1 MKRLFFVASIMT
13 VAAATFLS
21 AQNYKIAVV
30 NTEIIIKE
38 LPEAQQASKSI
49 DEAAQKIRDTLAMM
63 QKEFEAR
70 IASYR
75 KQEAMMTSDARAKEE
90 DAINGLRT
98 RYLQYQEV
106 KTAEVQSM
114 RESFLKPIREN
125 VQAAI
130 DAIAREEKLNL
141 VLDKAAGIVL
151 YSEDKADITYKVLDK
166 MKRGSK

>member
-1 MKRLFFVASIMT
+1 
-13 VAAATFLS
+13 
-21 AQNYKIAVV
+21 
-30 NTEIIIKE
+30 
-38 LPEAQQASKSI
+38 
-49 DEAAQKIRDTLAMM
+49 
-63 QKEFEAR
+63 
-70 IASYR
+70 
-75 KQEAMMTSDARAKEE
+75 MTSDARAKEE

-125 VQAAI
+125 VQSAI

>member
-1 MKRLFFVASIMT
+1 MT
-13 VAAATFLS
+13 FAATTFLS

-63 QKEFEAR
+63 QKEFESR

-125 VQAAI
+125 VQSAI

>member
-1 MKRLFFVASIMT
+1 MT
-13 VAAATFLS
+13 FAATTFLS

-63 QKEFEAR
+63 QKEFESR

-114 RESFLKPIREN
+114 RESFLKPIRE
-125 VQAAI
+125 
-130 DAIAREEKLNL
+130 
-141 VLDKAAGIVL
+141 
-151 YSEDKADITYKVLDK
+151 
-166 MKRGSK
+166 KRPVGY